1 MNETRYEINWHSV
14 DDVFSHCTVT
24 PITVIREDVL
34 PGCTGISIT
43 AIGSDGRRFQ
53 GSPDHYF
60 KTEAEAW
67 AKVKSDLE
75 EAVKENAK
83 QAREQERLVFKM
95 RAYLE
100 QLK

>member
-1 MNETRYEINWHSV
+1 MNETRYEINWYSV

-24 PITVIREDVL
+24 PITVIREGIL

-43 AIGSDGRRFQ
+43 ATGSDGRRFQ
-53 GSPDHYF
+53 GAPDRYF

-67 AKVKSDLE
+67 TKVKSDLE
-75 EAVKENAK
+75 QAIKENAK
-83 QAREQERLVFKM
+83 QAREQERLVFRM
-95 RAYLE
+95 QSFLE